1 MIDNSQS
8 KMKSFKSKVVQV
20 TLVLLTVLSFSSCMN
35 TKVKDTKELATDRNE
50 EKFDNK
56 SKKKDA
62 KFLVNA
68 VEFSLKEISLGQLAQ
83 ERSTIS
89 HVKELGI
96 MMETEHK
103 KALADLSALAKAK
116 NMAVPTSQ
124 TRTGEEAYDKLNKKD
139 GNYFGTTYSDM
150 MVTVHKDAIAL
161 FEMAAAECS
170 DPDIRAWANATLP
183 TLRTHLDRALL
194 CQGECD
200 KL

>member
-1 MIDNSQS
+1 
-8 KMKSFKSKVVQV
+8 MKSFNSKVVQV
-20 TLVLLTVLSFSSCMN
+20 TLVLASVLGFSSCMN
-35 TKVKDTKELATDRNE
+35 TKVKDTRELATDRNE

-56 SKKKDA
+56 SKIKDA
-62 KFLVNA
+62 EFLVDA

-83 ERSTIS
+83 ERSAIS

-124 TRTGEEAYDKLNKKD
+124 TRNGEEAYDKLNKKD
-139 GNYFGTTYSDM
+139 GNNFGTTYSDM